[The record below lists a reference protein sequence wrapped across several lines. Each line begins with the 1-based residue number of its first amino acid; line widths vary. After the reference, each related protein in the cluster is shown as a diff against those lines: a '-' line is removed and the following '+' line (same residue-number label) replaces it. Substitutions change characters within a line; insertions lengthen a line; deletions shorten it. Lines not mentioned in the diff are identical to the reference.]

1 MHVRTPS
8 VPPQAEGKDQPADQ
22 RGQRSAFDNS
32 PDLILRPRP
41 PRGPILDGS
50 AAIHEV
56 KITMAVLLFVLGL
69 IFLIIGA
76 EALVRGASRVAAVLG
91 ISPLV
96 IGLTVVA
103 FGTSS
108 PELAVSVKS
117 ALSSQ
122 ASIAVGN
129 VVGSNIFNV
138 LFILGLSA
146 LIVPLVVSQQLVR
159 LDVPLMIALSVI
171 VLILSLDETFSR
183 ANGLMLVVGLLIY
196 VWFLIYQSRKQKN
209 VEVRE
214 EYAGELGKIGWF
226 KNTGLV
232 LGGLALLVLGSRWLV
247 NSSVSLA
254 QYLGVSELV
263 VGLTIV
269 AAGTSLPEVV
279 TSIIA
284 AIRGERDIAVGN
296 VVGSNIF
303 NIMGVLGLSSIV
315 APDGI
320 EVSTAVIRFDMP
332 VMIGAALACLP
343 IFFTG
348 GVISRWEGILL
359 LGYYVAYTLYLVL
372 AASHHD
378 ALPRFSAV
386 MLYFVIPLTVTT
398 MIIVASREIRRRK
411 RSLSE

>member
-1 MHVRTPS
+1 M
-8 VPPQAEGKDQPADQ
+8 
-22 RGQRSAFDNS
+22 
-32 PDLILRPRP
+32 
-41 PRGPILDGS
+41 
-50 AAIHEV
+50 AIF
-56 KITMAVLLFVLGL
+56 MFGAGL
-69 IFLIIGA
+69 VFLIIGA
-76 EALVRGASRVAAVLG
+76 EALVRGASRLAAVLG

-117 ALSSQ
+117 ALSNQ

-146 LIVPLVVSQQLVR
+146 LIVPLAVSQQLVR

-171 VLILSLDETFSR
+171 VLIFSLDKNLSR
-183 ANGLMLVVGLLIY
+183 ADGLMLVAGLTIY
-196 VWFLIYQSRKQKN
+196 VWFLIYQSRRES
-209 VEVRE
+209 VEVKV
-214 EYAGELGKIGWF
+214 EYAKEFGVGGHPKSSWA
-226 KNTGLV
+226 KNIVLV
-232 LGGLALLVLGSRWLV
+232 LSGLALLVFGSRWFV
-247 NSSVSLA
+247 DSAVSFA

-263 VGLTIV
+263 IGLTIV

-279 TSIIA
+279 TSVIA

-303 NIMGVLGLSSIV
+303 NIMGVLGFASIV
-315 APDGI
+315 APKGI
-320 EVSTAVIRFDMP
+320 EVSAAVIRFDIP
-332 VMIGAALACLP
+332 VMIVVAFACLP

-348 GVISRWEGILL
+348 GVISRQEGALL
-359 LGYYVAYTLYLVL
+359 LGYYMAYTLYLVL

-378 ALPRFSAV
+378 ALARFSAV
-386 MLYFVIPLTVTT
+386 MLYFVIPLTVAT
-398 MIIVASREIRRRK
+398 MIIVALREIRSRNK
-411 RSLSE
+411 SQSE

>member
-1 MHVRTPS
+1 M
-8 VPPQAEGKDQPADQ
+8 A
-22 RGQRSAFDNS
+22 
-32 PDLILRPRP
+32 ILFFVV
-41 PRGPILDGS
+41 G
-50 AAIHEV
+50 
-56 KITMAVLLFVLGL
+56 LL
-69 IFLIIGA
+69 FLIIGA
-76 EALVRGASRVAAVLG
+76 DTLVRGASRMAAVLG

-117 ALSSQ
+117 ALSGQS
-122 ASIAVGN
+122 SITVGN
-129 VVGSNIFNV
+129 VVGSNIFNI

-146 LIVPLVVSQQLVR
+146 LIMPLVVSQQLVR

-171 VLILSLDETFSR
+171 VLMLSLDENISL
-183 ANGLMLVVGLLIY
+183 ADGLMLVVGLIIY
-196 VWFLIYQSRKQKN
+196 VWFLIYQSRRES

-214 EYAGELGKIGWF
+214 EYAKEFRTERFAKSSWV
-226 KNTGLV
+226 KNIGLV
-232 LGGLALLVLGSRWLV
+232 LGGLALLVIGSRWLV
-247 NSSVSLA
+247 DSAVFFA

-279 TSIIA
+279 TSVIA
-284 AIRGERDIAVGN
+284 ATRGERDIAVGN

-315 APDGI
+315 APTGI
-320 EVSTAVIRFDMP
+320 EVSTAVIRFDLP
-332 VMIGAALACLP
+332 VMIVAALACLP
-343 IFFTG
+343 LFYTG
-348 GVISRWEGILL
+348 RVINRQEGLLL

-386 MLYFVIPLTVTT
+386 MLYFVIPLTVITLIT
-398 MIIVASREIRRRK
+398 VALREIRSRK
-411 RSLSE
+411 

>member
-1 MHVRTPS
+1 M
-8 VPPQAEGKDQPADQ
+8 A
-22 RGQRSAFDNS
+22 
-32 PDLILRPRP
+32 ILF
-41 PRGPILDGS
+41 
-50 AAIHEV
+50 
-56 KITMAVLLFVLGL
+56 FVVGL
-69 IFLIIGA
+69 VFLIVGA
-76 EALVRGASRVAAVLG
+76 EALVRGASRLAAVFG

-108 PELAVSVKS
+108 PELAVSVKA

-138 LFILGLSA
+138 LFILGVSA
-146 LIVPLVVSQQLVR
+146 LIVPLVVAQQLVR
-159 LDVPLMIALSVI
+159 IDVPVMIGLSVV
-171 VLILSLDETFSR
+171 VLIFSLDATFSR
-183 ANGLMLVVGLLIY
+183 VDGFMLVTGLILY
-196 VWFLIYQSRKQKN
+196 VLFLIYQSRRES
-209 VEVRE
+209 VEVKA
-214 EYAGELGKIGWF
+214 EYSKEFAADRDNKSNWLI
-226 KNTGLV
+226 NTGLV
-232 LGGLALLVLGSRWLV
+232 VGGLVLLVIGSRWLV
-247 NSSVSLA
+247 DSAVSFA

-303 NIMGVLGLSSIV
+303 NIMGVLGLASIV
-315 APDGI
+315 APTGI
-320 EVSTAVIRFDMP
+320 DVSNAVIGFDIP
-332 VMIGAALACLP
+332 VMIVVALACLP

-348 GVISRWEGILL
+348 SVISRKEGALL

-386 MLYFVIPLTVTT
+386 MLYFVLPLTAIT
-398 MIIVASREIRRRK
+398 IIILAVREIRSRK
-411 RSLSE
+411 RRLSE